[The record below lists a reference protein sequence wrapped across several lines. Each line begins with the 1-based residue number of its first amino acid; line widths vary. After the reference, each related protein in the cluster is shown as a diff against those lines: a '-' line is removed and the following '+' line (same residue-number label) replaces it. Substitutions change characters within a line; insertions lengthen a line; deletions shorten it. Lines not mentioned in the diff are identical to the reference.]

1 MSLGIKHLSKS
12 ITTNTIGIVWLT
24 DDNLD
29 FSTPGVYEFNY
40 LLDGVLLE
48 SLSENKNSDASPRH
62 QQNYFL
68 GDNFD
73 SKLFIGHVV
82 IKDKKD
88 IKKMYDVISLS
99 SAMVS
104 KDSQILIFNRS
115 KNTANVNILKELS
128 QKYPDI
134 LFENLNI

>member
-1 MSLGIKHLSKS
+1 MSLGIKHLSTS
-12 ITTNTIGIVWLT
+12 ITINTSGILWLT
-24 DDNLD
+24 DENLT

-40 LLDGVLLE
+40 LLDGVLVE
-48 SLSENKNSDASPRH
+48 ALSTNNEKDDHLS

-68 GDNFD
+68 GDNFE
-73 SKLFIGHVV
+73 SKIFIGHLV

-88 IKKMYDVISLS
+88 IKKMNDVIEI
-99 SAMVS
+99 S
-104 KDSQILIFNRS
+104 KHLLHEKSQIFIFNRS